1 MEVKQMMQEVQKQNG
16 VGRKEAHKQ
25 TQAVSHLNT
34 KTITSMAV
42 SKQVCFTGY

>member
-1 MEVKQMMQEVQKQNG
+1 MKVRQTKQEVQKQNE
-16 VGRKEAHKQ
+16 VGRKEAHKRI
-25 TQAVSHLNT
+25 QAASHLNT